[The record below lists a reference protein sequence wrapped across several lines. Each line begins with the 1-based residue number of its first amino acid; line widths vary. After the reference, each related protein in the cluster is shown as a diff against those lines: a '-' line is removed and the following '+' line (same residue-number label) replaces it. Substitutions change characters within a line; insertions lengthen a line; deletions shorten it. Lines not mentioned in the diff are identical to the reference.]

1 MRGEWEADDRV
12 QLECVQAGPY
22 ELRKGDRVRLVPR
35 RRADIM
41 DIALQGKVATIEAIE
56 QDLEKRL
63 HLAVVLQDDPAPTWA
78 TRGRSATASSSRP
91 TKSNRWPPAG
101 TIPNTIPGN
110 KLRIGK
116 PALLDCQRPAMAATG
131 GCVARPP

>member
-63 HLAVVLQDDPAPTWA
+63 HLAVVLQDDPGADLGYARQIGHRFFFAPDEVEPLA
-78 TRGRSATASSSRP
+78 ARGDDTEHH
-91 TKSNRWPPAG
+91 
-101 TIPNTIPGN
+101 
-110 KLRIGK
+110 
-116 PALLDCQRPAMAATG
+116 TG
-131 GCVARPP
+131 E